1 MYNFNYLH
9 LNNRQNYLVMK
20 TKRILS
26 NALMLFLCLISTSVF
41 SQSADS
47 IFFDFLPND
56 RNSLQSAQLEKFKI
70 LERNPR
76 IKKIHLT
83 TIKNLVEHQKEG
95 YFEFNLPELPETFT
109 AKAKF
114 VEKTSDEDFK
124 WSGQLTDDFG
134 QVTLISEKGEL
145 FGHIAV
151 ADQFYELYP
160 LGADKYALVELDR
173 SQFTIKECATLDSPS
188 PGISGK
194 DQNEPEEK
202 RFVNCNLPIRV
213 LFTANADAA
222 VPDIIQT
229 SMLSIFQTNN
239 AFQNSAVSGNFAPI
253 TMAGP
258 IQINFNET
266 NDIVT
271 DVATLAGRVDIQT
284 LRNNNGADL
293 VVLLTNGNYGG
304 ILGVVQQIGPNN
316 ATSYAIVEADAATGS
331 YTFAHELGHLFGARH
346 QQCNIFSEAGCDNAA
361 GDAHGYGFTYGF
373 LGVNK
378 RHTMMHQLRSGYNRI
393 LNYSNPNIQYSG
405 NNTGV
410 TNQNNNARQI
420 NDQAAT
426 VAGFRSFIGQLTASV
441 ITQGHVPAFGY
452 YRCEAVAT
460 CGTAPHTYQ
469 WRISYDG
476 FNYGSVVGTG
486 EFFETQPPVCTDVFV
501 WLRINSNDGQQADHF
516 FTLSHFDTGC
526 EDAKVINPEGYASSI
541 KVTDIILQAYPNPA
555 SAAFNIDYFLK
566 EPNQVALKLVNIQ
579 GSLIKT
585 VLKTNAESGWHN
597 TQLDITNLPNGIYIL
612 NLESAGS
619 IVKQKIV
626 VQK

>member
-1 MYNFNYLH
+1 
-9 LNNRQNYLVMK
+9 MK

-47 IFFDFLPND
+47 IFFEFLPND

-114 VEKTSDEDFK
+114 VEKKSDEDFK
-124 WSGQLTDDFG
+124 WSGQLTDDLG
-134 QVTLISEKGEL
+134 QITLISEKGEL

-160 LGADKYALVELDR
+160 LGEDKYALVELDR
-173 SQFTIKECATLDSPS
+173 SQFTTEECATVDSPS

-194 DQNEPEEK
+194 DRNEPEDK
-202 RFVNCNLPIRV
+202 RFINCNLPIRVLV

-266 NDIVT
+266 ANIDNDVN
-271 DVATLAGRVDIQT
+271 TLAGRADIQT

-293 VVLLTNGNYGG
+293 VVILTDGNYAGVLG
-304 ILGVVQQIGPNN
+304 IVQQIGPNN
-316 ATSYAIVEADAATGS
+316 ATSYAIVEADAATGN
-331 YTFAHELGHLFGARH
+331 YTFAHELGHLFGGRH
-346 QQCNIFSEAGCDNAA
+346 EQCNINPFGACDNTA
-361 GDAHGYGFTYGF
+361 GDAHGYSFTYGLF
-373 LGVNK
+373 GINK
-378 RHTMMHQLRSGYNRI
+378 RHTIMHQLIPNYSRI
-393 LNYSNPNIQYSG
+393 LHYSNPNVQYSG
-405 NNTGV
+405 NNTGIV
-410 TNQNNNARQI
+410 NQNNNARQI

-460 CGTAPHTYQ
+460 CGTAP
-469 WRISYDG
+469 I
-476 FNYGSVVGTG
+476 
-486 EFFETQPPVCTDVFV
+486 
-501 WLRINSNDGQQADHF
+501 LINGVLVMMD
-516 FTLSHFDTGC
+516 
-526 EDAKVINPEGYASSI
+526 SI
-541 KVTDIILQAYPNPA
+541 TEA
-555 SAAFNIDYFLK
+555 
-566 EPNQVALKLVNIQ
+566 
-579 GSLIKT
+579 
-585 VLKTNAESGWHN
+585 
-597 TQLDITNLPNGIYIL
+597 
-612 NLESAGS
+612 
-619 IVKQKIV
+619 
-626 VQK
+626 